1 MELQSNNCEW
11 YALYV
16 RERYEKIAASQLSGR
31 GYEVYLPTYQS
42 KRRWSDRTK
51 TLEMPLFPTYMFC
64 RFDFRQRLPIL
75 TVPGVNFIV
84 GVGKTPAPVDVKEL
98 DAVRLAVSSGLHCE
112 PWPFLEEGHSVR
124 VEHGP
129 LTGLEGFVLN
139 VKNSYRLIISVNLL
153 GRSVSVEVDRDSV
166 KPIPSA
172 KAMAAAS

>member
-11 YALYV
+11 YALHV

-51 TLEMPLFPTYMFC
+51 TLEVPLFPTYMFC

-84 GVGKTPAPVDVKEL
+84 GVGKTPAPVEVKEL

-112 PWPFLEEGHSVR
+112 PWPFLEAGHSVR

>member
-1 MELQSNNCEW
+1 MELQSNDCEW

-42 KRRWSDRTK
+42 RRRWSDRTK
-51 TLEMPLFPTYMFC
+51 TLEVPLFPTYMFC

-84 GVGKTPAPVDVKEL
+84 GVGKTPAPVEVKEL

-112 PWPFLEEGHSVR
+112 PWPFLEAGHSVR